1 MNITE
6 PCIELMM
13 WEEDKFVSAH
23 AFIAFLWYFWFW
35 MGDIEVVRWNG
46 DDFLVPKHLQKSKIG
61 LLEQIWAKNP
71 YVTFCLGHPV
81 YLGSLPRII
90 SRTCLDSLVLFIFY
104 QWWNPMVW
112 QVRRQYW
119 NLPRVHR
126 RLQHPDLAHHRK
138 ILPGFIWKLWFK
150 TVISLVMTW
159 VHLSFKLPAIS

>member
-46 DDFLVPKHLQKSKIG
+46 VDFLVPKHLRKSKIG

-71 YVTFCLGHPV
+71 YVTFFWVTLYIFKNSTNFEWTWDIWDSFSTIVCITRRFI
-81 YLGSLPRII
+81 LGSCWHSTRFRSDDWRCVSASFLSGERNAHRVTWI
-90 SRTCLDSLVLFIFY
+90 SITARS
-104 QWWNPMVW
+104 
-112 QVRRQYW
+112 
-119 NLPRVHR
+119 
-126 RLQHPDLAHHRK
+126 
-138 ILPGFIWKLWFK
+138 
-150 TVISLVMTW
+150 S
-159 VHLSFKLPAIS
+159 